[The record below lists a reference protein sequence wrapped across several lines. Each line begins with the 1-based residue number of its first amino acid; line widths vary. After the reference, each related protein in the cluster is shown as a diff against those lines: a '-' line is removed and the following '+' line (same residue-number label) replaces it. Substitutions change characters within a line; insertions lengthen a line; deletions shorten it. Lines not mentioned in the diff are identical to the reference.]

1 MADVKE
7 RISIEGNFKEQ
18 VQAFVDGL
26 IKSRLELKK
35 LVMNTVSGTKN
46 INSSMSLSV
55 KAINKFASEFIKQ
68 GDTVEQ
74 AIKKATDK
82 VERYQEGAIN
92 RLAKKYIALGKT
104 ITEAYSQAQEDID
117 IKWNGSQPKPSSIDS
132 FVSSFFGSKFGK
144 GLSVMTAMSMTV
156 KTIEGLFKVANGIS
170 DQTLS
175 VMDKLTGGMVSEKGL
190 EYSLKNA
197 IDFESVK
204 TNIDLLSKN
213 VKGADSKKIY
223 ADATKLAVQTRFT
236 EKEMASN
243 AEWMLKGGINPTEQT
258 LRSLANLASL
268 KPELGGEHSG
278 FAVFDAMMGRV
289 TSLKTNYGIDN
300 EKLMKF
306 QKTLS
311 GKDKT
316 ATDQALEKKGQG
328 YVIKDKQE
336 WMNLFNAYMEKNYG
350 NLAKSQSETLGGLV
364 STLQGQLEQISSTLM
379 GLDTKNGEI
388 VEGSLVYELKK
399 AIGSSTDKTG
409 LLGWLQELDKSTE
422 FKELQQSLGEFVR
435 SISDLGKELVDSGTI
450 EELMSIGSDFIGD
463 ITDFIKEL
471 KDTGELEYILEK
483 SPELLKASLD
493 YELQKMKT
501 LEKMS
506 ALYDPAIKFM
516 EFMTRML
523 EDMANLA
530 DTVTG
535 KDKLNKDNIN
545 VGKFIGKTLIP
556 GGNIVVPAIDGF
568 NLAKNWFGN
577 EDNIKNAGKFIG
589 KTLIPG
595 GNIVTSVMDG
605 FNLVKNWFSG
615 NKDNNESQ
623 VVRKY
628 NDYSAEHLI
637 NGANN
642 ISLKEKE
649 TVKETIEKDGINN
662 YTITVNGN
670 TSDSELVRK
679 LIDEIERLQKNR

>member
-26 IKSRLELKK
+26 IKSRMELKK

-68 GDTVEQ
+68 GDTVQQ

-104 ITEAYSQAQEDID
+104 ITEAYSQAQKDID
-117 IKWNGSQPKPSSIDS
+117 IKWNGSQPKPSSIDN
-132 FVSSFFGSKFGK
+132 FVTSFFGSKFGK

-175 VMDKLTGGMVSEKGL
+175 VMDKLTGGMISEKGL

-197 IDFESVK
+197 IDFEAVK

-223 ADATKLAVQTRFT
+223 SDATKLAVQTRFT

-471 KDTGELEYILEK
+471 KDTGELKYILEK

-516 EFMTRML
+516 EFMTRIL

-535 KDKLNKDNIN
+535 KDKLNEDNIN
-545 VGKFIGKTLIP
+545 AGKFIGKTLIP
-556 GGNIVVPAIDGF
+556 GGNLVVSTIDGF

-577 EDNIKNAGKFIG
+577 EDNIKDTGKFIG

-595 GNIVTSVMDG
+595 GNIVASVMDG
-605 FNLVKNWFSG
+605 FNLAKNWFSG
-615 NKDNNESQ
+615 NKDNDESQ
-623 VVRKY
+623 VVKKY
-628 NDYSAEHLI
+628 NDYSAEYLI

-649 TVKETIEKDGINN
+649 TVKEIIEKDGINN

-679 LIDEIERLQKNR
+679 LIDEIERIQKNR

>member
-26 IKSRLELKK
+26 IKSRMELKK
-35 LVMNTVSGTKN
+35 LVMNTVSGSKN

-68 GDTVEQ
+68 GDTVQQ

-104 ITEAYSQAQEDID
+104 ITEAYSQAQKDID
-117 IKWNGSQPKPSSIDS
+117 IKWNGSQPKPSSIDN
-132 FVSSFFGSKFGK
+132 FVTSFFGSKFGK
-144 GLSVMTAMSMTV
+144 GLSVMTAMSMTL

-175 VMDKLTGGMVSEKGL
+175 VMNKLTGGMISEKGL

-223 ADATKLAVQTRFT
+223 SDATKLAVQTRFT

-471 KDTGELEYILEK
+471 KDTGELKYILEK

-535 KDKLNKDNIN
+535 KDKLNEDNIN
-545 VGKFIGKTLIP
+545 AGKFIGKTLIP
-556 GGNIVVPAIDGF
+556 GGNLVVSTIDGF

-577 EDNIKNAGKFIG
+577 EDNIKDTGKFIG

-595 GNIVTSVMDG
+595 GNIVASVMDG
-605 FNLVKNWFSG
+605 FKLAKNWFSG
-615 NKDNNESQ
+615 NKDNDESQ
-623 VVRKY
+623 VVKKY
-628 NDYSAEHLI
+628 NDYSAEYLI

-649 TVKETIEKDGINN
+649 TVKEIIEKDGINN

-679 LIDEIERLQKNR
+679 LIDEIERIQKNR

>member
-26 IKSRLELKK
+26 IKSRMELKK

-46 INSSMSLSV
+46 INSSVSLSV

-117 IKWNGSQPKPSSIDS
+117 IKWNGSQPKPSSIDN
-132 FVSSFFGSKFGK
+132 FVTSFFGSKFGK

-223 ADATKLAVQTRFT
+223 SDATKLAVQTRFT

-471 KDTGELEYILEK
+471 KDTGELKYILEK

-516 EFMTRML
+516 EFMTRIL

-535 KDKLNKDNIN
+535 KDKLNEDNIN
-545 VGKFIGKTLIP
+545 AGKFIGKTLIP
-556 GGNIVVPAIDGF
+556 GGNLVVSTIDGF

-577 EDNIKNAGKFIG
+577 EDNIKDTGKFIG

-595 GNIVTSVMDG
+595 GNIVASVMDG
-605 FNLVKNWFSG
+605 FKLAKNWFSG
-615 NKDNNESQ
+615 NKDNDESQ
-623 VVRKY
+623 VVKKY
-628 NDYSAEHLI
+628 NDYSAEYLI

-649 TVKETIEKDGINN
+649 TVKEIIEKDGINN

-679 LIDEIERLQKNR
+679 LIDEIERIQKNR

>member
-26 IKSRLELKK
+26 IKSRMELKK

-74 AIKKATDK
+74 AIRRATDK

-175 VMDKLTGGMVSEKGL
+175 VMDKLTGGMISEKGL

-336 WMNLFNAYMEKNYG
+336 WMNLFNAYIEKNYG
-350 NLAKSQSETLGGLV
+350 NLAKSQSETLGGLF

-379 GLDTKNGEI
+379 
-388 VEGSLVYELKK
+388 
-399 AIGSSTDKTG
+399 
-409 LLGWLQELDKSTE
+409 
-422 FKELQQSLGEFVR
+422 
-435 SISDLGKELVDSGTI
+435 
-450 EELMSIGSDFIGD
+450 
-463 ITDFIKEL
+463 
-471 KDTGELEYILEK
+471 
-483 SPELLKASLD
+483 
-493 YELQKMKT
+493 
-501 LEKMS
+501 
-506 ALYDPAIKFM
+506 
-516 EFMTRML
+516 
-523 EDMANLA
+523 
-530 DTVTG
+530 
-535 KDKLNKDNIN
+535 
-545 VGKFIGKTLIP
+545 
-556 GGNIVVPAIDGF
+556 
-568 NLAKNWFGN
+568 
-577 EDNIKNAGKFIG
+577 
-589 KTLIPG
+589 
-595 GNIVTSVMDG
+595 
-605 FNLVKNWFSG
+605 
-615 NKDNNESQ
+615 
-623 VVRKY
+623 
-628 NDYSAEHLI
+628 
-637 NGANN
+637 
-642 ISLKEKE
+642 
-649 TVKETIEKDGINN
+649 
-662 YTITVNGN
+662 
-670 TSDSELVRK
+670 
-679 LIDEIERLQKNR
+679 

>member
-26 IKSRLELKK
+26 IKSRMELKK

-104 ITEAYSQAQEDID
+104 ITEAYSQAQKDID
-117 IKWNGSQPKPSSIDS
+117 IKWNGSQPKPSSIDN
-132 FVSSFFGSKFGK
+132 FVTSFFGSKFGK
-144 GLSVMTAMSMTV
+144 GLSVMTAMSMTL

-471 KDTGELEYILEK
+471 KDTGELKYILEK

-516 EFMTRML
+516 EFMTRIL

-535 KDKLNKDNIN
+535 KDKLN
-545 VGKFIGKTLIP
+545 
-556 GGNIVVPAIDGF
+556 
-568 NLAKNWFGN
+568 
-577 EDNIKNAGKFIG
+577 EDNINAGKFIG

-595 GNIVTSVMDG
+595 GNLVVSTIDG
-605 FNLVKNWFSG
+605 FNLAKNWFSG
-615 NKDNNESQ
+615 NKDNDESQ
-623 VVRKY
+623 VAKKY
-628 NDYSAEHLI
+628 NDYSAEYLI

-649 TVKETIEKDGINN
+649 TVKEIIEKDGINN

-679 LIDEIERLQKNR
+679 LIDEIERIQKNR

>member
-471 KDTGELEYILEK
+471 KDTGELKYILEK

-493 YELQKMKT
+493 YELQKRKT

-628 NDYSAEHLI
+628 NDYSAEYLI

-679 LIDEIERLQKNR
+679 LIDEIERIQKNR

>member
-26 IKSRLELKK
+26 IKSRMELKK

-46 INSSMSLSV
+46 INSSVSLSV

-104 ITEAYSQAQEDID
+104 ITEAYSQAQKDID
-117 IKWNGSQPKPSSIDS
+117 IKWNGSQPKPSSIDN
-132 FVSSFFGSKFGK
+132 FVTSFFGSKFGK
-144 GLSVMTAMSMTV
+144 GLTVMTVMSMTV
-156 KTIEGLFKVANGIS
+156 KTIEGMFKVANGIS

-175 VMDKLTGGMVSEKGL
+175 VMDKLTGGMISEKGL

-223 ADATKLAVQTRFT
+223 SDATKLAVQTRFT

-471 KDTGELEYILEK
+471 KDTGELKYILEK

-516 EFMTRML
+516 EFMTRIL

-535 KDKLNKDNIN
+535 KDKLNEDNIN
-545 VGKFIGKTLIP
+545 AGKFIGKTLIP
-556 GGNIVVPAIDGF
+556 GGNLVVSTIDGF

-577 EDNIKNAGKFIG
+577 EDNIKDTGKFIG

-595 GNIVTSVMDG
+595 GNIVASVMDG
-605 FNLVKNWFSG
+605 FKLAKNWFSG
-615 NKDNNESQ
+615 NKDNDESQ
-623 VVRKY
+623 VVKKY

-649 TVKETIEKDGINN
+649 TVKEIIEKDGINN

-679 LIDEIERLQKNR
+679 LIDEIERIQKNR

>member
-26 IKSRLELKK
+26 IKSRMELKK

-104 ITEAYSQAQEDID
+104 ITEAYSQAQKDID

-175 VMDKLTGGMVSEKGL
+175 VMDKLTGGMISEKGL

-409 LLGWLQELDKSTE
+409 LLGWLQELDKSEE
-422 FKELQQSLGEFVR
+422 FKDLQKSLGNFVK
-435 SISDLGKELVDSGTI
+435 SIADLGKELADNGTI
-450 EELMSIGSDFIGD
+450 EKLMNIGSDFIGD

-471 KDTGELEYILEK
+471 QDTGELKYILEK

-535 KDKLNKDNIN
+535 KDKLNEDNIN
-545 VGKFIGKTLIP
+545 AGKFIGKTLIP
-556 GGNIVVPAIDGF
+556 GGNLVVSTIDGF

-577 EDNIKNAGKFIG
+577 EDNIKNTGKFIG

-595 GNIVTSVMDG
+595 GNIVASVMDG
-605 FNLVKNWFSG
+605 FNLAKNWFSG

-623 VVRKY
+623 VAKKY

-649 TVKETIEKDGINN
+649 TVKEIIEKDGINN

-679 LIDEIERLQKNR
+679 LIDEIERIQKNR

>member
-26 IKSRLELKK
+26 IKSRMELKK
-35 LVMNTVSGTKN
+35 LVMNTVSGSKN

-104 ITEAYSQAQEDID
+104 ITEAYSQAQKDID
-117 IKWNGSQPKPSSIDS
+117 IKWNGSQPKPSSIDN
-132 FVSSFFGSKFGK
+132 FVTSFFGSKFGK
-144 GLSVMTAMSMTV
+144 GLSVMTAMSMTL

-223 ADATKLAVQTRFT
+223 SDATKLAVQTRFT

-316 ATDQALEKKGQG
+316 ATDQALKQKGQG

-471 KDTGELEYILEK
+471 KDTGELKYILEK

-493 YELQKMKT
+493 YELQKIKT

-516 EFMTRML
+516 EFMTRIL

-535 KDKLNKDNIN
+535 KDKLNEDNIN
-545 VGKFIGKTLIP
+545 AGKFIGKTLIP
-556 GGNIVVPAIDGF
+556 GGNLVVSTIDGF

-577 EDNIKNAGKFIG
+577 EDNIKNTGKFIG
-589 KTLIPG
+589 KTLIPS
-595 GNIVTSVMDG
+595 GNIVASVMDG
-605 FNLVKNWFSG
+605 FKLAKNWFSG
-615 NKDNNESQ
+615 NKDNDESQ
-623 VVRKY
+623 VAKKY
-628 NDYSAEHLI
+628 NDYSAEYLI

-649 TVKETIEKDGINN
+649 TVKEIIEKDGINN

-679 LIDEIERLQKNR
+679 LIDEIERIQKNR

>member
-26 IKSRLELKK
+26 IKSRMELKK

-104 ITEAYSQAQEDID
+104 ITEAYSQAQKDID
-117 IKWNGSQPKPSSIDS
+117 IKWNGSQPNPSSIDN
-132 FVSSFFGSKFGK
+132 FVTSFFGSKFGK

-223 ADATKLAVQTRFT
+223 SDATKLAVQTRFT

-471 KDTGELEYILEK
+471 KDTGELKYILEK

-535 KDKLNKDNIN
+535 KDKLNEDNIN
-545 VGKFIGKTLIP
+545 AGKFIGKTLIP
-556 GGNIVVPAIDGF
+556 GGNLVVSTIDGF

-577 EDNIKNAGKFIG
+577 EDNIKDTGKFIG

-595 GNIVTSVMDG
+595 GNIVASVMDG
-605 FNLVKNWFSG
+605 FKLAKNWFSG
-615 NKDNNESQ
+615 NKDNDESQ
-623 VVRKY
+623 VVKKY
-628 NDYSAEHLI
+628 NDYSAEYLI

-649 TVKETIEKDGINN
+649 TVKEIIEKDGINN

-679 LIDEIERLQKNR
+679 LIDEIERIQKNR

>member
-26 IKSRLELKK
+26 IKSRMELKK

-471 KDTGELEYILEK
+471 KDTGELKYILEK

-516 EFMTRML
+516 EFMTRIL

-535 KDKLNKDNIN
+535 KDKLNEDNIN
-545 VGKFIGKTLIP
+545 AGKFIGKTLIP
-556 GGNIVVPAIDGF
+556 GGNLVVSTIDGF

-577 EDNIKNAGKFIG
+577 EDNIKNTGKFIG

-595 GNIVTSVMDG
+595 GNIVASVMDG
-605 FNLVKNWFSG
+605 FKLAKNWFSG
-615 NKDNNESQ
+615 NKDNDESQ
-623 VVRKY
+623 VVKKY
-628 NDYSAEHLI
+628 NDYSAEYLI

-649 TVKETIEKDGINN
+649 TVKEIIEKDGINN

-679 LIDEIERLQKNR
+679 LIDEIERIQKNR

>member
-1 MADVKE
+1 
-7 RISIEGNFKEQ
+7 
-18 VQAFVDGL
+18 
-26 IKSRLELKK
+26 
-35 LVMNTVSGTKN
+35 
-46 INSSMSLSV
+46 
-55 KAINKFASEFIKQ
+55 
-68 GDTVEQ
+68 
-74 AIKKATDK
+74 
-82 VERYQEGAIN
+82 
-92 RLAKKYIALGKT
+92 
-104 ITEAYSQAQEDID
+104 
-117 IKWNGSQPKPSSIDS
+117 
-132 FVSSFFGSKFGK
+132 
-144 GLSVMTAMSMTV
+144 
-156 KTIEGLFKVANGIS
+156 
-170 DQTLS
+170 
-175 VMDKLTGGMVSEKGL
+175 MDKLTGGMISEKGL

-197 IDFESVK
+197 IDFEAVK

-388 VEGSLVYELKK
+388 VEGSLIYELKK

-422 FKELQQSLGEFVR
+422 FKELQQSLGDFVR

-471 KDTGELEYILEK
+471 KDTGELKYILEK

-535 KDKLNKDNIN
+535 KDKLNEDNIN
-545 VGKFIGKTLIP
+545 AGKFIGKTLIP
-556 GGNIVVPAIDGF
+556 GGNLVVSTIDGF

-577 EDNIKNAGKFIG
+577 EDNIKNTGKFIG
-589 KTLIPG
+589 KTLIPS
-595 GNIVTSVMDG
+595 GNIVASVMDG
-605 FNLVKNWFSG
+605 FKLAKNWFSG
-615 NKDNNESQ
+615 NKDNDESQ
-623 VVRKY
+623 VVKKY

-649 TVKETIEKDGINN
+649 TVKEIIEKDGINN

-679 LIDEIERLQKNR
+679 LIDEIERIQKNR

>member
-26 IKSRLELKK
+26 IKSRMELKK

-82 VERYQEGAIN
+82 VEKYQEGAIN

-104 ITEAYSQAQEDID
+104 ITEAYSQAQKDID
-117 IKWNGSQPKPSSIDS
+117 IKWNGSQPKPSSIDN
-132 FVSSFFGSKFGK
+132 FVTSFFGSKFGK
-144 GLSVMTAMSMTV
+144 GISVMTAMSMTV

-175 VMDKLTGGMVSEKGL
+175 VMDKLTGGMISEKGL

-422 FKELQQSLGEFVR
+422 FKELQQSLGDFVR

-471 KDTGELEYILEK
+471 QDTGELKYILEK

-535 KDKLNKDNIN
+535 KDKLNEDNIN
-545 VGKFIGKTLIP
+545 AGKFIGKTLIP
-556 GGNIVVPAIDGF
+556 GGNLVVSTIDGF

-577 EDNIKNAGKFIG
+577 EDNIKNTGKFIG

-595 GNIVTSVMDG
+595 GNIVASVMDG
-605 FNLVKNWFSG
+605 FNLAKNWFSG

-623 VVRKY
+623 VARKY
-628 NDYSAEHLI
+628 NDYSAEYLI

-649 TVKETIEKDGINN
+649 TVKEIIEKDGINN
-662 YTITVNGN
+662 YTITINGN

-679 LIDEIERLQKNR
+679 LIDEIERIQKNR

>member
-26 IKSRLELKK
+26 IKSRMELKK

-104 ITEAYSQAQEDID
+104 ITEAYSQAQKDID
-117 IKWNGSQPKPSSIDS
+117 IKWNGSQPKPSSIDN
-132 FVSSFFGSKFGK
+132 FVTSFFGSKFGK
-144 GLSVMTAMSMTV
+144 GLSVMTAMSMTL

-471 KDTGELEYILEK
+471 KDTGELKYILEK

-535 KDKLNKDNIN
+535 KDKLNEDNISA
-545 VGKFIGKTLIP
+545 GKFIGKTLIP
-556 GGNIVVPAIDGF
+556 GGNLVVSTIDGF

-577 EDNIKNAGKFIG
+577 EDNIKNTGKFIG

-595 GNIVTSVMDG
+595 GNIVASVMDG
-605 FNLVKNWFSG
+605 FKLAKNWFSG
-615 NKDNNESQ
+615 NKDNDESQ
-623 VVRKY
+623 VVKKY
-628 NDYSAEHLI
+628 NDYSAEYLI

-649 TVKETIEKDGINN
+649 TVKEIIEKDGINN

-679 LIDEIERLQKNR
+679 LIDEIERIQKNR

>member
-26 IKSRLELKK
+26 IKSRMELKK

-68 GDTVEQ
+68 GDTVQQ

-104 ITEAYSQAQEDID
+104 ITEAYSQAQKDID

-213 VKGADSKKIY
+213 VKGADGKKIY

-364 STLQGQLEQISSTLM
+364 STLQGQFEQLTSTLM

-471 KDTGELEYILEK
+471 KDTGELKYILEK

-535 KDKLNKDNIN
+535 KDKLNEDNIN
-545 VGKFIGKTLIP
+545 AGKFIGKTLIP
-556 GGNIVVPAIDGF
+556 GGNLVVSTIDGF

-577 EDNIKNAGKFIG
+577 EDNIKNTGKFIG

-595 GNIVTSVMDG
+595 GNIVASVMDG
-605 FNLVKNWFSG
+605 FNLAKNWFSG

-623 VVRKY
+623 VARKY
-628 NDYSAEHLI
+628 NDYSAEYLI

-649 TVKETIEKDGINN
+649 TVKEIIEKDGINN

-679 LIDEIERLQKNR
+679 LIDEIERIQKNR

>member
-1 MADVKE
+1 M
-7 RISIEGNFKEQ
+7 
-18 VQAFVDGL
+18 
-26 IKSRLELKK
+26 
-35 LVMNTVSGTKN
+35 
-46 INSSMSLSV
+46 
-55 KAINKFASEFIKQ
+55 
-68 GDTVEQ
+68 
-74 AIKKATDK
+74 
-82 VERYQEGAIN
+82 
-92 RLAKKYIALGKT
+92 
-104 ITEAYSQAQEDID
+104 
-117 IKWNGSQPKPSSIDS
+117 
-132 FVSSFFGSKFGK
+132 
-144 GLSVMTAMSMTV
+144 
-156 KTIEGLFKVANGIS
+156 
-170 DQTLS
+170 
-175 VMDKLTGGMVSEKGL
+175 
-190 EYSLKNA
+190 
-197 IDFESVK
+197 
-204 TNIDLLSKN
+204 
-213 VKGADSKKIY
+213 
-223 ADATKLAVQTRFT
+223 
-236 EKEMASN
+236 
-243 AEWMLKGGINPTEQT
+243 
-258 LRSLANLASL
+258 
-268 KPELGGEHSG
+268 
-278 FAVFDAMMGRV
+278 
-289 TSLKTNYGIDN
+289 
-300 EKLMKF
+300 
-306 QKTLS
+306 
-311 GKDKT
+311 
-316 ATDQALEKKGQG
+316 
-328 YVIKDKQE
+328 
-336 WMNLFNAYMEKNYG
+336 
-350 NLAKSQSETLGGLV
+350 V

-388 VEGSLVYELKK
+388 VEGSLIYELKK

-471 KDTGELEYILEK
+471 KDTGELKYILEK

-535 KDKLNKDNIN
+535 KDKLNEDNIN
-545 VGKFIGKTLIP
+545 AGKFIGKTLIP
-556 GGNIVVPAIDGF
+556 GGNLVVSTIDGF

-577 EDNIKNAGKFIG
+577 EDNIKNTGKFIG

-595 GNIVTSVMDG
+595 GNIVASVMDG
-605 FNLVKNWFSG
+605 FNLAKNWFSG

-623 VVRKY
+623 VARKY
-628 NDYSAEHLI
+628 NDYSAEYLI

-649 TVKETIEKDGINN
+649 TVKEIIEKDGINN

-679 LIDEIERLQKNR
+679 LIDEIERIQKNR

>member
-26 IKSRLELKK
+26 IKSRMELKK

-68 GDTVEQ
+68 GDTVQQ

-104 ITEAYSQAQEDID
+104 ITEAYSQAQKDID
-117 IKWNGSQPKPSSIDS
+117 IKWNGSQPKPSSIDN
-132 FVSSFFGSKFGK
+132 FVTSFFGSKFGK
-144 GLSVMTAMSMTV
+144 GLSVMTAMSMTL

-471 KDTGELEYILEK
+471 KDTGELKYILEK

-535 KDKLNKDNIN
+535 KDKLNEDNIN
-545 VGKFIGKTLIP
+545 AGKFIGKTLIP
-556 GGNIVVPAIDGF
+556 GGNLVVSTIDGF

-577 EDNIKNAGKFIG
+577 EDNIKDTGKFIG

-595 GNIVTSVMDG
+595 GNIVASVMDG
-605 FNLVKNWFSG
+605 FKLAKNWFSG
-615 NKDNNESQ
+615 NKDNDESQ
-623 VVRKY
+623 VVKKY
-628 NDYSAEHLI
+628 NDYSAEYLI

-649 TVKETIEKDGINN
+649 TVKEIIEKDGINN

-679 LIDEIERLQKNR
+679 LIDEIERIQKNR

>member
-26 IKSRLELKK
+26 IKSRMELKK

-104 ITEAYSQAQEDID
+104 ITEAYSQAQKDID
-117 IKWNGSQPKPSSIDS
+117 IKWNGSQPKPSSIDN
-132 FVSSFFGSKFGK
+132 FVTSFFGSKFGK
-144 GLSVMTAMSMTV
+144 GISVMTAMSMTV

-175 VMDKLTGGMVSEKGL
+175 VMDKLTGGMISEKGL

-300 EKLMKF
+300 EKLYKF

-316 ATDQALEKKGQG
+316 ATDQALKQKGQG
-328 YVIKDKQE
+328 YVVKDKQE
-336 WMNLFNAYMEKNYG
+336 WMNLFNAYIEKNYG
-350 NLAKSQSETLGGLV
+350 NLAKSQSETLGGLF

-379 GLDTKNGEI
+379 GFDTDKGEI
-388 VEGSLVYELKK
+388 VEGSLLYELKK
-399 AIGSSTDKTG
+399 AIGSSTDNTG
-409 LLGWLQELDKSTE
+409 LIGWLQELDKSKE
-422 FKELQQSLGEFVR
+422 FEDLQETLGTFVR
-435 SISDLGKELVDSGTI
+435 SIVGLGKDLVDNGTI
-450 EELMSIGSDFIGD
+450 EELVTIGSDFIGEV
-463 ITDFIKEL
+463 TNFIQEL
-471 KDTGELEYILEK
+471 KDTGELKYILEK
-483 SPELLKASLD
+483 SPELLKASLE
-493 YELQKMKT
+493 YELQKVKT

-506 ALYDPAIKFM
+506 PLFEPAIIFMKFM
-516 EFMTRML
+516 TKVFEQIGVLIDAF
-523 EDMANLA
+523 
-530 DTVTG
+530 TG
-535 KDKLNKDNIN
+535 KDEVSNKIA
-545 VGKFIGKTLIP
+545 KTLGETALTMS
-556 GGNIVVPAIDGF
+556 GGSNVVNAINGASYISGLF
-568 NLAKNWFGN
+568 KGK
-577 EDNIKNAGKFIG
+577 EDNSPN
-589 KTLIPG
+589 
-595 GNIVTSVMDG
+595 
-605 FNLVKNWFSG
+605 
-615 NKDNNESQ
+615 
-623 VVRKY
+623 VRKY
-628 NDYSAEHLI
+628 NDYTAEAI
-637 NGANN
+637 IEKAKNM
-642 ISLKEKE
+642 SSKDKE
-649 TVKETIEKDGINN
+649 TVKEMIEHDSVNN
-662 YTITVNGN
+662 YEINVTAGASGEDIARQ
-670 TSDSELVRK
+670 LVQA
-679 LIDEIERLQKNR
+679 IKNIQNNR

>member
-26 IKSRLELKK
+26 IKSRMELKK

-175 VMDKLTGGMVSEKGL
+175 VMDKLTGGMISEKGL

-278 FAVFDAMMGRV
+278 FAVFDALMGRV

-471 KDTGELEYILEK
+471 KDTGELKYILEK

-493 YELQKMKT
+493 YELQKLKT

-506 ALYDPAIKFM
+506 ALYEPAIVFM
-516 EFMTRML
+516 KFMTRML

-535 KDKLNKDNIN
+535 KDKLN
-545 VGKFIGKTLIP
+545 
-556 GGNIVVPAIDGF
+556 
-568 NLAKNWFGN
+568 
-577 EDNIKNAGKFIG
+577 EDNINAGKFIG

-595 GNIVTSVMDG
+595 GNIVVSAIDG
-605 FNLVKNWFSG
+605 FNLVKNGFNSVKNWFG
-615 NKDNNESQ
+615 GKENNNDSQ
-623 VVRKY
+623 VVKKY
-628 NDYSAEHLI
+628 DDYSAESMI
-637 NGANN
+637 NSANN
-642 ISLKEKE
+642 ISSKDKE
-649 TVKETIEKDGINN
+649 TVKEIIEHDGKNEYNINV
-662 YTITVNGN
+662 TAGA
-670 TSDSELVRK
+670 SSEEIAKQLVDA
-679 LIDEIERLQKNR
+679 IKNIQNNR